1 MPISLACIYY
11 LQEGVMVF
19 TEEGGDCETYT
30 VTPVRGVGPPS
41 SFTPSPYYIVTF
53 SLSFLDTWL

>member
-1 MPISLACIYY
+1 
-11 LQEGVMVF
+11 MVF